1 MATTTFHDYTGDG
14 SDLTFNY
21 SFPTFSQAEVVV
33 EVGGVIVDN
42 YTIPSYATSGTKTV
56 TFDNSTGTVNT
67 NVCESSG
74 APKNTLLVRIRR
86 STNVDSRK
94 ADYTAGSSLKAAD
107 LTNNNDQLLRSAQE
121 NTLKTDTITTLMVKN
136 AQITRD
142 KIAADAINGTKIA
155 DDSVDS
161 EHIVADSIDTEHYA
175 PSSVDTTAIA
185 DNAVTLAKIAGGALP
200 TDITVASANIVDG
213 TIVNADIS
221 SSAGIAG
228 SKLADDGVTYAKIQ
242 NVSAT
247 NRILGRDSA
256 SAGIIEEI
264 TPANLRTMI
273 NVEDGATADQ
283 TASEVKS
290 LIASSPLDSSHLA
303 TNSVTVNELADNA
316 VDRAAIV
323 ADAVDGTKLADD
335 AVTTEHYTDN
345 SIQRVHLQADIV
357 DGTKIA
363 DDSVD
368 SEHLVA
374 DSIDTEHYA
383 PGSIDPTALATNSVE
398 TAKIENAKLTTLAG
412 MQAGTASIL
421 ASSTALTSTT
431 AELNLLDGKSIVT
444 SVSSSSTNDQIPT
457 AAAVNTQIAN
467 LLDQTGGFVPIATEA
482 AFPNAHPDAS
492 NDTGTIVSIADAGG
506 LVVNGSGVATNAA
519 TVGGTAVTINGI
531 DSSLYSTT
539 IAAGKGMLV
548 QTTAQSDSAYAS
560 GPVYTYHRLI
570 VDEAGVA
577 TAQSLVSSFNER
589 YRTGTKPADNDASN
603 DDGDLFFDTNANKMY
618 VYDGANNAGGSF
630 KEVTS
635 AGDFKLLTVVP
646 DGATSGSPTFN
657 GSIVSYDLRDSTNAA
672 SVTSVGQLLVIL
684 NGVLQKPNAG
694 SYSASE
700 EGFYLEGSNGIK
712 FCTAPASGSS
722 LYVTQIGSTVT
733 LNEPADNTISS
744 AKIQNG
750 AVITAKIA
758 DDAVDAD
765 KLASNAV
772 VTASI
777 VDDAVTADKIAN
789 SVNSA
794 IAANT
799 AKTSNATHTGEVT
812 GGTALT
818 IADNVVD
825 EANLKVS
832 NSPSNG
838 YFLSA
843 QSGNT
848 GGLTWAQVTTD
859 LVGDTSPQLGGDLA
873 SNGNDIDFADNDRA
887 TFGTGADCVFTHS
900 GADFAITNSVGNLNL
915 LCNSTDAI
923 QLRHGSEHMVR
934 AVTDGT
940 VELYFDGTKKFETQ
954 SAGAQL
960 FGNLTVGT
968 DGGAIFLS
976 NPDGFSPKLQENA
989 GSLEFYTNNNLR
1001 MSLGNGGNLLFQ
1013 DNRKAE
1019 FGANSDL
1026 QIYHDGTDS
1035 RIHNGTGSLVFRTP
1049 TNYIFYNSDAS
1060 EKHAQFLQ
1068 NGAVELYHNNSKR
1081 LETTSSGVN
1090 FGGNLSSDS
1099 GANFTINGGGASG
1112 SAGSVLLRCASEN
1125 AVVCNANGSV
1135 DLYHNNSKK
1144 LSTVSDG
1151 IEVHG
1156 STDSA
1161 RIEFGDAYSN
1171 SRIGYF
1177 GLNRFG
1183 IDAHRGI
1190 QIRDSNDSYAVR
1202 FTIDANGHAQPG
1214 ANNTYDLGTSSYR
1227 WRNVYTNDLN
1237 LSNEGSSNDVD
1248 GTWGDW
1254 TIQEGESDLFLKNNR
1269 SGKKYKFNL
1278 TEVS

>member
-1 MATTTFHDYTGDG
+1 TGKIADDAVTADKLAHTSVTPGSYTAV
-14 SDLTFNY
+14 DLT
-21 SFPTFSQAEVVV
+21 
-33 EVGGVIVDN
+33 VDQQGRI
-42 YTIPSYATSGTKTV
+42 TSAASGTI
-56 TFDNSTGTVNT
+56 
-67 NVCESSG
+67 
-74 APKNTLLVRIRR
+74 AR
-86 STNVDSRK
+86 S
-94 ADYTAGSSLKAAD
+94 
-107 LTNNNDQLLRSAQE
+107 E
-121 NTLKTDTITTLMVKN
+121 
-136 AQITRD
+136 
-142 KIAADAINGTKIA
+142 IAADAI
-155 DDSVDS
+155 
-161 EHIVADSIDTEHYA
+161 
-175 PSSVDTTAIA
+175 
-185 DNAVTLAKIAGGALP
+185 
-200 TDITVASANIVDG
+200 
-213 TIVNADIS
+213 
-221 SSAGIAG
+221 
-228 SKLADDGVTYAKIQ
+228 
-242 NVSAT
+242 
-247 NRILGRDSA
+247 
-256 SAGIIEEI
+256 
-264 TPANLRTMI
+264 
-273 NVEDGATADQ
+273 
-283 TASEVKS
+283 
-290 LIASSPLDSSHLA
+290 
-303 TNSVTVNELADNA
+303 
-316 VDRAAIV
+316 
-323 ADAVDGTKLADD
+323 DGTKLADD
-335 AVTTEHYTDN
+335 AVNTEHYTDN

-772 VTASI
+772 
-777 VDDAVTADKIAN
+777 
-789 SVNSA
+789 
-794 IAANT
+794 
-799 AKTSNATHTGEVT
+799 
-812 GGTALT
+812 
-818 IADNVVD
+818 
-825 EANLKVS
+825 
-832 NSPSNG
+832 
-838 YFLSA
+838 
-843 QSGNT
+843 
-848 GGLTWAQVTTD
+848 
-859 LVGDTSPQLGGDLA
+859 
-873 SNGNDIDFADNDRA
+873 
-887 TFGTGADCVFTHS
+887 
-900 GADFAITNSVGNLNL
+900 
-915 LCNSTDAI
+915 
-923 QLRHGSEHMVR
+923 
-934 AVTDGT
+934 
-940 VELYFDGTKKFETQ
+940 
-954 SAGAQL
+954 
-960 FGNLTVGT
+960 
-968 DGGAIFLS
+968 
-976 NPDGFSPKLQENA
+976 
-989 GSLEFYTNNNLR
+989 
-1001 MSLGNGGNLLFQ
+1001 
-1013 DNRKAE
+1013 
-1019 FGANSDL
+1019 
-1026 QIYHDGTDS
+1026 
-1035 RIHNGTGSLVFRTP
+1035 
-1049 TNYIFYNSDAS
+1049 
-1060 EKHAQFLQ
+1060 
-1068 NGAVELYHNNSKR
+1068 
-1081 LETTSSGVN
+1081 
-1090 FGGNLSSDS
+1090 
-1099 GANFTINGGGASG
+1099 
-1112 SAGSVLLRCASEN
+1112 
-1125 AVVCNANGSV
+1125 
-1135 DLYHNNSKK
+1135 
-1144 LSTVSDG
+1144 
-1151 IEVHG
+1151 
-1156 STDSA
+1156 
-1161 RIEFGDAYSN
+1161 
-1171 SRIGYF
+1171 
-1177 GLNRFG
+1177 
-1183 IDAHRGI
+1183 
-1190 QIRDSNDSYAVR
+1190 
-1202 FTIDANGHAQPG
+1202 
-1214 ANNTYDLGTSSYR
+1214 
-1227 WRNVYTNDLN
+1227 
-1237 LSNEGSSNDVD
+1237 
-1248 GTWGDW
+1248 
-1254 TIQEGESDLFLKNNR
+1254 
-1269 SGKKYKFNL
+1269 
-1278 TEVS
+1278 

>member
-56 TFDNSTGTVNT
+56 TFDSTTGTVNT
-67 NVCESSG
+67 TVCESSG

-185 DNAVTLAKIAGGALP
+185 NNAVTLDKLADGALP

-221 SSAGIAG
+221 SSAVIAG

-290 LIASSPLDSSHLA
+290 LIAGSPLDSSHLA

-316 VDRAAIV
+316 VDRAAIA
-323 ADAVDGTKLADD
+323 ADAVDGTKLADN
-335 AVTTEHYTDN
+335 AVNTEHYTDN

-482 AFPNAHPDAS
+482 VFPNAHPDAS

-722 LYVTQIGSTVT
+722 LYITQIGSTVT

-744 AKIQNG
+744 VKIQNG

-765 KLASNAV
+765 KLASNSV
-772 VTASI
+772 VSASI
-777 VDDAVTADKIAN
+777 VDGSIVNADINTSAAIAGTKISPDFGSQAVTTTGNVNCKDITLTDVTPSITFTDSNNNSDFRLIADGGFFNIADTTN
-789 SVNSA
+789 NANRLSVQSNGIVIVANQLQANGGIDVTGNITVSGTVDGVD
-794 IAANT
+794 IAALN
-799 AKTSNATHTGEVT
+799 TSNAAKMPLV
-812 GGTALT
+812 GGT
-818 IADNVVD
+818 
-825 EANLKVS
+825 
-832 NSPSNG
+832 
-838 YFLSA
+838 F
-843 QSGNT
+843 SGNVITRFLTPDGDGTRDLGTTSTRYRAAYVDNYYGNGSNLT
-848 GGLTWAQVTTD
+848 GINTD
-859 LVGDTSPQLGGDLA
+859 LVSDTSPQLGGDLDTNSHHILLDDDHNLKFGNNTDLEIFHQSSDDTNIINSHKQLKLF
-873 SNGNDIDFADNDRA
+873 SNGNTEIKTNNGDMMINGVKNGAVKLYHDNVETFRTEANGALVRGGEGNNAILYMYADEGDDL
-887 TFGTGADCVFTHS
+887 ADKWKVETS
-900 GADFAITNSVGNLNL
+900 GSTSDYVIYYLNNS
-915 LCNSTDAI
+915 S
-923 QLRHGSEHMVR
+923 SWEKSFR
-934 AVTDGT
+934 AVRGAAT
-940 VELYFDGTKKFETQ
+940 ELYFDDNKK
-954 SAGAQL
+954 
-960 FGNLTVGT
+960 
-968 DGGAIFLS
+968 
-976 NPDGFSPKLQENA
+976 
-989 GSLEFYTNNNLR
+989 
-1001 MSLGNGGNLLFQ
+1001 
-1013 DNRKAE
+1013 
-1019 FGANSDL
+1019 
-1026 QIYHDGTDS
+1026 
-1035 RIHNGTGSLVFRTP
+1035 
-1049 TNYIFYNSDAS
+1049 
-1060 EKHAQFLQ
+1060 
-1068 NGAVELYHNNSKR
+1068 
-1081 LETTSSGVN
+1081 LETTTDGVLINNRFIIKNGVIADRSGVGN
-1090 FGGNLSSDS
+1090 NVGLSFGG
-1099 GANFTINGGGASG
+1099 
-1112 SAGSVLLRCASEN
+1112 
-1125 AVVCNANGSV
+1125 
-1135 DLYHNNSKK
+1135 
-1144 LSTVSDG
+1144 DG
-1151 IEVHG
+1151 I
-1156 STDSA
+1156 
-1161 RIEFGDAYSN
+1161 IPC
-1171 SRIGYF
+1171 
-1177 GLNRFG
+1177 
-1183 IDAHRGI
+1183 
-1190 QIRDSNDSYAVR
+1190 
-1202 FTIDANGHAQPG
+1202 NGAG
-1214 ANNTYDLGTSSYR
+1214 TATNNTYDLGSSSIR
-1227 WRNVYTNDLN
+1227 WRNIYTNDLH
-1237 LSNEGSSNDVD
+1237 LSNEGHTNDVD
-1248 GTWGDW
+1248 GTWGNW